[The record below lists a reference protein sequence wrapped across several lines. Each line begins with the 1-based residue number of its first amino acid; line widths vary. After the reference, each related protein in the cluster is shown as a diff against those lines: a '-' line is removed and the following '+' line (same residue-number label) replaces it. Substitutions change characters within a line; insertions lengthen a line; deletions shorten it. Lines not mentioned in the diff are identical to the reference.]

1 LAERIVGGEYNDEDQ
16 NELTLR
22 PRTFD
27 EFVGANKTK
36 TNLRIY
42 IEAARKRGDVLDHIL
57 FSGPPGCGKTTL
69 SHIVAGC
76 AGRNFIGTS
85 GPAVEKPKDL
95 AGVLTRL
102 ERGDILFIDEIHRLN
117 IVVEEHLYSAMEDF
131 VIDIVVDSGP
141 HARTIKIDIK
151 PFTLIG
157 ATTRE
162 GLISAPM
169 RSRFGVLEKLGYY
182 SNEDLAAIVRRSA
195 RILNVDIDDEGVEVI
210 ASRARGT
217 PRIANRLLRRV
228 RDLADVE
235 ADGHIGREIAERGL
249 EMIGVDHLGL
259 DEMDR
264 RILAV
269 LINADGTPVGLK
281 TIATSVGE
289 TEDTLEEVYEPF
301 LIQQSLILKTPRGRL
316 ATQKAYDHM
325 KSTPGAFQGGLFR

>member
-1 LAERIVGGEYNDEDQ
+1 LTDRLVSGESGEEDKS
-16 NELTLR
+16 EITLR
-22 PRTFD
+22 PQSFA
-27 EFVGANKTK
+27 EFVGAEKTK
-36 TNLRIY
+36 SNLQIY
-42 IEAARKRGDVLDHIL
+42 IEAARKRGGVLDHIL
-57 FSGPPGCGKTTL
+57 FSGPPGTGKTTL
-69 SHIVAGC
+69 SHIVAKCGD
-76 AGRNFIGTS
+76 ANFIGTS
-85 GPAVEKPKDL
+85 GPAIEKAKDL

-102 ERGDILFIDEIHRLN
+102 ERGDVLFIDEIHRLN
-117 IVVEEHLYSAMEDF
+117 IVVEEHLYSAMEDY

-141 HARTIKIDIK
+141 HARTIKIDLK

-182 SNEDLAAIVRRSA
+182 SSEELG
-195 RILNVDIDDEGVEVI
+195 RILNRSAKILDVDIDDEGVEVI

-217 PRIANRLLRRV
+217 PRVVNRLLRRV
-228 RDLADVE
+228 RDLADVR
-235 ADGHIGREIAERGL
+235 ADGHISREIADSGL
-249 EMIGVDHLGL
+249 EMLGVDELGL

-269 LINADGTPVGLK
+269 LITADGTPVGIK

-301 LIQQSLILKTPRGRL
+301 LIQQGLIYKTPRGRL
-316 ATQKAYDHM
+316 VTPKAFEHM
-325 KSTPGAFQGGLFR
+325 KASDQAKGGGLFP

>member
-1 LAERIVGGEYNDEDQ
+1 MSDRLVGPEHRDEDRC
-16 NELTLR
+16 ELTLR
-22 PRTFD
+22 PRVFE
-27 EFVGANKTK
+27 EFVGAEKTK
-36 TNLRIY
+36 RNLKIY
-42 IEAARKRGDVLDHIL
+42 IEAARKRDDVIDHIL

-76 AGRNFIGTS
+76 TETNFTGTS
-85 GPAVEKPKDL
+85 GPAIEKPKDL

-182 SNEDLAAIVRRSA
+182 PSKDLAAIVHRSA
-195 RILNVDIDDEGVEVI
+195 RILDVDIDDDGVLII
-210 ASRARGT
+210 ATRARGT

-235 ADGHIGREIAERGL
+235 ADGHIGKEIAERGL
-249 EMIGVDHLGL
+249 EMLGVDYLGL

-264 RILAV
+264 RILTV
-269 LINADGTPVGLK
+269 LINADGTPVGIK

-301 LIQQSLILKTPRGRL
+301 LIQQALILKTPRGRL
-316 ATQKAYDHM
+316 ATPKAREHM
-325 KSTPGAFQGGLFR
+325 KSAPGSQQGGLFG